1 MLHLAPRLIQRQVS
15 GPSCQSDPEHFQ
27 SQALMLDQTQMRQ
40 KQAFRKLRQHLLLE
54 PGQMAKA
61 LVLDLKPT
69 QILEQPGPD

>member
-1 MLHLAPRLIQRQVS
+1 
-15 GPSCQSDPEHFQ
+15 
-27 SQALMLDQTQMRQ
+27 MLDQTQMRQ